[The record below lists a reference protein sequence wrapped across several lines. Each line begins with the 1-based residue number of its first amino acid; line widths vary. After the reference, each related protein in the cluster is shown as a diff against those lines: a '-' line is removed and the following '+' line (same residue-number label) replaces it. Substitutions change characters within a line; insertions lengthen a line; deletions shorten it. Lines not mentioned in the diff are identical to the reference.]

1 MMMIIVLLLGMIA
14 VAMPETAE
22 AKNEDIRDAYEAE
35 IKFKTF
41 SAEDGIPVWD
51 GINNATAKPA
61 GADITGNVCTVTT
74 PEALRWAM
82 TQYSTN
88 SIAKI
93 VIAADMDMGGR
104 EDAVP
109 PKWEPVTLSGAISIE
124 GQRDENYGYYGG
136 REYPA
141 IYNLNVET
149 ASGHTGFIAS
159 TSGDVNIKNFY
170 FDSAKIRRNSTNIQ
184 GVGIVGHGGVGLV
197 MENIG
202 VENSLVKTG
211 HYGAGGLI
219 GLLDFTT
226 DKTKITNCYAKKV
239 YVTGKQCSGGLFGP
253 IAGGII
259 TNCYAIDGAVIAT
272 GDGHSGGF
280 VSCGG

>member
-1 MMMIIVLLLGMIA
+1 MMMIIVLLLGLMA

-51 GINNATAKPA
+51 GINSVTTKPA

-109 PKWEPVTLSGAISIE
+109 PKWEPVTLTGAISIE
-124 GQRDENYGYYGG
+124 GQRDENCGWQGIPDHLQFKCGDCQWTYGFYC
-136 REYPA
+136 
-141 IYNLNVET
+141 
-149 ASGHTGFIAS
+149 
-159 TSGDVNIKNFY
+159 VNK
-170 FDSAKIRRNSTNIQ
+170 R
-184 GVGIVGHGGVGLV
+184 
-197 MENIG
+197 
-202 VENSLVKTG
+202 
-211 HYGAGGLI
+211 
-219 GLLDFTT
+219 
-226 DKTKITNCYAKKV
+226 
-239 YVTGKQCSGGLFGP
+239 
-253 IAGGII
+253 
-259 TNCYAIDGAVIAT
+259 
-272 GDGHSGGF
+272 
-280 VSCGG
+280 